1 MVHLFDFA
9 HFHVNLIK
17 YLKFQISMDLRSD
30 NTIRNAGDT
39 NDVSDHFEQTED
51 KEVCP
56 TR

>member
-51 KEVCP
+51 KDVCP